1 MASLTKKRTSPFWF
15 ACYRDHTG
23 RQCRRSTHERN
34 PKRAQRIADVYEQT
48 ARKKLNARQIRETV
62 SEIYREVAGESLPH
76 ASVKDYTIAWLA
88 QKKLETKSSSLEL
101 YQKAI
106 NKFLNF
112 LGERANADLCD
123 IAKRTILA
131 FRDSL
136 VGKVS
141 ATTVNNDLKSIRML
155 FRAARRDGYIDMDP
169 AEFVPVVKRD
179 TENLGRRPFTIEEIR
194 RVLEVADQE
203 WKSLI
208 YFGLFTAQRLGD
220 LAELTWNNVDLERNE
235 LHLVT
240 RKRGRRLTI
249 PLALALR
256 DHIISLPS
264 SEKPDAAL
272 HPRAFATLKKDKRVR
287 ALSAEFG
294 DLLARAGLRPKLP
307 HQGRGIGR
315 DGRRG
320 SLPLSFHCLR
330 HTACTLLRDAG
341 VPEAAVMELVG
352 HDSVEISRHYTHVG
366 REALVRATAAFPRL

>member
-155 FRAARRDGYIDMDP
+155 FRAARRDGYIDLDP

-194 RVLEVADQE
+194 RVLEVADEE

-208 YFGLFTAQRLGD
+208 YFGLFSAQRLGD
-220 LAELTWNNVDLERNE
+220 LAALTWNNVDLERNE
-235 LHLVT
+235 LRLVT
-240 RKRGRRLTI
+240 HKRGRRLTH
-249 PLALALR
+249 PTG
-256 DHIISLPS
+256 SC
-264 SEKPDAAL
+264 AAGSYY
-272 HPRAFATLKKDKRVR
+272 
-287 ALSAEFG
+287 LSAK
-294 DLLARAGLRPKLP
+294 LRK
-307 HQGRGIGR
+307 
-315 DGRRG
+315 
-320 SLPLSFHCLR
+320 
-330 HTACTLLRDAG
+330 A
-341 VPEAAVMELVG
+341 
-352 HDSVEISRHYTHVG
+352 
-366 REALVRATAAFPRL
+366 